1 MLVNIIGLGYIGLP
15 TAALIASSN
24 FLVNGV
30 DNDPD
35 KVKKINSKIID
46 FTDVDVRDKILDVY
60 QKKLFRASLKTVI
73 ADVHIIVV
81 PTPVDDNKNPI
92 LNHVYDAINEVI
104 KVLKEGDLVII
115 ESTCPVGTTQDI
127 NKIIIKTKPE
137 LKNKYYLAYCPERV
151 LPGNIMYEL
160 YNNDRVI
167 GGIDNESTKK
177 AIDFYKEFVRG
188 KLFPTN
194 DKTAELCKLIENA
207 SRDNQIAFAN
217 EVSLICERLKID
229 SGELIDLTNKH
240 PRVNILKPGIGVGG
254 HCIPVD
260 PYFLI
265 NNMKDLTILMSSSR
279 KVNLYKTDW
288 VLNQII
294 NHIKIFE
301 DNHNTKPII
310 GILGIT
316 YKPDVNDLRE
326 SPAIEIINGLMKKL
340 PDYQYYVNDDIVNKH
355 PLFDLKSLDETLS
368 ISDISI
374 KLVDHKYYSDF
385 KTSLSFC

>member
-1 MLVNIIGLGYIGLP
+1 MVVNIIGLGYIGLP

-24 FLVNGV
+24 FSVNGV

-35 KVKKINSKIID
+35 KVKKINLKIID
-46 FTDVDVRDKILDVY
+46 FTDGDVRDKILDVY
-60 QKKLFRASLKTVI
+60 KKKLFKASLKAVV

-92 LNHVYDAINEVI
+92 LTHVYDAINEVI

-115 ESTCPVGTTQDI
+115 ESTCPVGTTQEI

-137 LKNKYYLAYCPERV
+137 LKNKFYLSYCPERV

-177 AIDFYKEFVRG
+177 AVDFYKKFVRG
-188 KLFPTN
+188 NLFPTN

-229 SGELIDLTNKH
+229 SSELIDLTNKH

-301 DNHNTKPII
+301 DNHNRKPIL

-355 PLFDLKSLDETLS
+355 SLFDLKSLEETLS

>member
-1 MLVNIIGLGYIGLP
+1 
-15 TAALIASSN
+15 
-24 FLVNGV
+24 
-30 DNDPD
+30 
-35 KVKKINSKIID
+35 
-46 FTDVDVRDKILDVY
+46 
-60 QKKLFRASLKTVI
+60 
-73 ADVHIIVV
+73 
-81 PTPVDDNKNPI
+81 
-92 LNHVYDAINEVI
+92 
-104 KVLKEGDLVII
+104 
-115 ESTCPVGTTQDI
+115 
-127 NKIIIKTKPE
+127 
-137 LKNKYYLAYCPERV
+137 
-151 LPGNIMYEL
+151 MYEL

-194 DKTAELCKLIENA
+194 DKTAELCKLVENA

-229 SGELIDLTNKH
+229 SSELIDLTNKH

-288 VLNQII
+288 VLSQII

-301 DNHNTKPII
+301 DNHNRKPTL

-326 SPAIEIINGLMKKL
+326 SPAIEIINSLMKKL
-340 PDYQYYVNDDIVNKH
+340 PDYQYYVNDDVVNKH